1 MRAASAALC
10 KQTLEQRNKDQAN
23 QRNTA
28 AFHKLFDTLAF
39 CTRIIV
45 AVTLQQIDHT
55 PNAKTSAK
63 RDDKGL
69 KNIDR
74 RIKKLH
80 IKTLPGTEEYVQTTL
95 PFSGAP
101 FKI

>member
-1 MRAASAALC
+1 MRSPDFGIVAGLAILVLLC
-10 KQTLEQRNKDQAN
+10 
-23 QRNTA
+23 
-28 AFHKLFDTLAF
+28 AFLPYMSI

-55 PNAKTSAK
+55 PNAKTTAK

>member
-1 MRAASAALC
+1 MPPY
-10 KQTLEQRNKDQAN
+10 TMVEQ
-23 QRNTA
+23 
-28 AFHKLFDTLAF
+28 
-39 CTRIIV
+39 IIV
-45 AVTLQQIDHT
+45 AVTLQQIDHP
-55 PNAKTSAK
+55 PNAKTTAK

-101 FKI
+101 FKFHFNRGRFVDGVLYI